1 MISMATLSMFYES
14 EFPKIKIVLLQTIFL
29 VGFTLEL
36 YVFNSMSLFGY
47 KRVYL
52 PLCQV
57 ADTPFHIKGDDN
69 V

>member
-1 MISMATLSMFYES
+1 MATLSMFIES
-14 EFPKIKIVLLQTIFL
+14 EFLKIKIVLLQTIFL

-36 YVFNSMSLFGY
+36 YLFNSMSLLGY

-52 PLCQV
+52 PLCQ
-57 ADTPFHIKGDDN
+57 GDDN